1 MVIII
6 IVLVVVLSG
15 VLSTARNLD
24 RETNAQYSLQITT
37 TDGGG
42 KASYSND
49 LLVVYCKHLLSFL
62 PETVPIL

>member
-6 IVLVVVLSG
+6 IVLIVFVLSG

-24 RETNAQYSLQITT
+24 RETNAQYSLQITA

-42 KASYSND
+42 KASYS
-49 LLVVYCKHLLSFL
+49 
-62 PETVPIL
+62 